1 MKLNNLVGSG
11 DKIGLLVLPFLGMTL
26 TSKQP

>member
-11 DKIGLLVLPFLGMTL
+11 DEIGLLVLPFLDMTL